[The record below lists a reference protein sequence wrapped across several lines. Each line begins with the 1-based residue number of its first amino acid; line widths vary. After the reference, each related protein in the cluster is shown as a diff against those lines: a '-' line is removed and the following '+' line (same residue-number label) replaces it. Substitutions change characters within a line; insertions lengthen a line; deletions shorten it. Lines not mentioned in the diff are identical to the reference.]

1 MQATGA
7 ASQNLENVR
16 AAPLLPPLPDQLR
29 SSPEN
34 GSSPENVISNVS
46 IFIHQTLFAG
56 NVECV
61 TATPLHEHPR
71 GYFAVL
77 VAQSDKIIGLFLYD
91 AIKSAN
97 CDGISLKL
105 EQAVDAIAVDSST
118 DDFVTFGDQ
127 DNSFSLVSIDDS
139 GQMQTY
145 KFICNNASALT
156 SWRRHLLPHKQFPDT
171 SDSGSSRSS
180 AQNMSEQLARCSE
193 VLRTTTQK
201 LSSMEVAYK

>member
-7 ASQNLENVR
+7 ASPNSE
-16 AAPLLPPLPDQLR
+16 APSLPPLPDQQR
-29 SSPEN
+29 
-34 GSSPENVISNVS
+34 SSPENVISNVS

-118 DDFVTFGDQ
+118 DDFVTFGDR

-145 KFICNNASALT
+145 KFICANASALT
-156 SWRRHLLPHKQFPDT
+156 SWRRHLLPHKQLPDT
-171 SDSGSSRSS
+171 SDSGSSSSSSSRS
-180 AQNMSEQLARCSE
+180 AQNLSEQLARCSE
-193 VLRTTTQK
+193 ALRTTTQK